1 MRTGNPT
8 SALAKPIR
16 QDTPL
21 PTLLLDY
28 SPPSTL
34 YPLEM
39 SIAQN
44 IATIRQDLPASVK
57 LLAVTKQASVAQM
70 REAYA
75 VGVRDFGE
83 SRIQD
88 AQTKQ
93 QELADLPDICWHLIG
108 HLQGN
113 KVRKA
118 LQLFDWIHSVDS
130 LRLLQQIDRVAT
142 ELVTTPNICLQVKVL
157 PDPDKYG
164 WTVPELLTD
173 LPQIANCQQ
182 VNIRGLMAIPPLGLT
197 SEQTTEFFD
206 RVRELS
212 QQINQ
217 QPGLNLQ
224 LSELSMG
231 MSGDYRAAI
240 VAGST
245 IIRPG
250 SIIFKAKAA

>member
-1 MRTGNPT
+1 
-8 SALAKPIR
+8 
-16 QDTPL
+16 
-21 PTLLLDY
+21 
-28 SPPSTL
+28 
-34 YPLEM
+34 M

-44 IATIRQDLPASVK
+44 IATIQQDLPAPVK

-75 VGVRDFGE
+75 VGIRDFGE

-142 ELVTTPNICLQVKVL
+142 ELAATPNICLQVKVL

-164 WTVPELLTD
+164 WTVPELMAD
-173 LPQIANCQQ
+173 LPQIAECQQ
-182 VNIRGLMAIPPLGLT
+182 ISIKGLMAIPPLGLT
-197 SEQTTEFFD
+197 SDQTRAFFD

-212 QQINQ
+212 YQINQ

-231 MSGDYRAAI
+231 MSGDYHVAI
-240 VAGST
+240 AAGST

-250 SIIFKAKAA
+250 SIIFKAEIG

>member
-1 MRTGNPT
+1 MNTFQ
-8 SALAKPIR
+8 LAKPVR

-21 PTLLLDY
+21 PTLLFRLTPT
-28 SPPSTL
+28 PPH
-34 YPLEM
+34 PRM

-44 IATIRQDLPASVK
+44 IATIRQNLPASVK
-57 LLAVTKQASVAQM
+57 LMAVTKQASAVQM

-75 VGVRDFGE
+75 VGIRDFGE

-142 ELVTTPNICLQVKVL
+142 ELATTPNLCLQVKVL

-164 WTVPELLTD
+164 WTVPELLAD

-182 VNIRGLMAIPPLGLT
+182 VKIQGLMAIPPLGLS

-212 QQINQ
+212 HQINQ
-217 QPGLNLQ
+217 ESGLNLQ
-224 LSELSMG
+224 VTELSMG
-231 MSGDYRAAI
+231 MSGDYRLAI
-240 VAGST
+240 AAGST

-250 SIIFKAKAA
+250 SIIFKAKAD